1 MPPATLA
8 FPVKNPASEPSA
20 MKAAEGCGRQMKVK
34 KNKKKLLVKK
44 YTYEGQHEDHH
55 CSGGFVLGSAVAN
68 LALVSFKI
76 SLAEVG
82 KGKRF

>member
-1 MPPATLA
+1 
-8 FPVKNPASEPSA
+8 